1 MIRQPTVPTSS
12 GASDPN
18 PWTESGGGA
27 VDLKK
32 LWILVIQ
39 LVAIMKITGY
49 SSFNMITSLWIW
61 SLGLVDSS
69 GSNSGDHL
77 WSWMIID
84 VRFFWSPKR
93 LWWNTSMIHD
103 EKVSQC
109 WRKLVHL
116 VHLPQSARISWPGR
130 CSAESKL
137 KICKACWWG
146 WCWALWAVSCVSH
159 CEPARPGG
167 EVKALRLFHQF
178 FDDFQKIGLDFA
190 TLGGSSVAMF
200 FTMFFDGLDSPWFSM
215 TAAISGGPRVPA
227 PRSLSVNHP
236 ATFFRALCLSLGWD
250 SQEPK
255 TTQTTKFLLGIWSL
269 GKHQNWLFCRVY
281 VMYVWMYNYI

>member
-1 MIRQPTVPTSS
+1 MMEHVHDSWWKGLTVLEGTSS
-12 GASDPN
+12 P
-18 PWTESGGGA
+18 
-27 VDLKK
+27 
-32 LWILVIQ
+32 
-39 LVAIMKITGY
+39 
-49 SSFNMITSLWIW
+49 
-61 SLGLVDSS
+61 
-69 GSNSGDHL
+69 GSQ
-77 WSWMIID
+77 
-84 VRFFWSPKR
+84 K
-93 LWWNTSMIHD
+93 
-103 EKVSQC
+103 
-109 WRKLVHL
+109 
-116 VHLPQSARISWPGR
+116 PQSARISSPGR

-159 CEPARPGG
+159 CEPARLGG

-281 VMYVWMYNYI
+281 VMYVCMYKGGDCCGRLFLNYCCQVFN